1 MLALL
6 DETIPDAKTS
16 SLCNPRNV
24 KLIGTV
30 QHLTSRPKKITLKF
44 ALNSLIYR
52 GIKNDFRKYGKT
64 SKKTLVL
71 PGNFSFHPQTFV
83 AVAIFIPA
91 GMAP

>member
-30 QHLTSRPKKITLKF
+30 QHLTSRPKKITLKL

-52 GIKNDFRKYGKT
+52 GIKNEVISENMKKLL
-64 SKKTLVL
+64 SKL
-71 PGNFSFHPQTFV
+71 
-83 AVAIFIPA
+83 
-91 GMAP
+91 

>member
-24 KLIGTV
+24 KLSGTV
-30 QHLTSRPKKITLKF
+30 QHLTSRPKKITLKL

-52 GIKNDFRKYGKT
+52 GIKISISENMEKLL
-64 SKKTLVL
+64 SKL
-71 PGNFSFHPQTFV
+71 
-83 AVAIFIPA
+83 
-91 GMAP
+91 

>member
-30 QHLTSRPKKITLKF
+30 QHLTSRPKKITLKL

-52 GIKNDFRKYGKT
+52 GIKNIRKYEKT
-64 SKKTLVL
+64 SKQTIVL